1 MSKFLYEIEAISRY
15 KMSYQRTL
23 LDSLK
28 AENDYLKKHH
38 NGFKDDIKKL
48 SSKFKT
54 ATDLVSRKLEE
65 DKETRNENSWLRQ
78 PIIEKERIIVAYK
91 INQRDLNDQLT
102 LEIAEVKKMQR
113 QLLV

>member
-1 MSKFLYEIEAISRY
+1 
-15 KMSYQRTL
+15 MSYQRTL

-28 AENDYLKKHH
+28 AEND
-38 NGFKDDIKKL
+38 
-48 SSKFKT
+48 
-54 ATDLVSRKLEE
+54 DLVSRKLEE
-65 DKETRNENSWLRQ
+65 DKETKNQNSWLRQ

-102 LEIAEVKKMQR
+102 LEIAEVKKIQR

>member
-1 MSKFLYEIEAISRY
+1 
-15 KMSYQRTL
+15 MSYQRTL

-28 AENDYLKKHH
+28 AENDDLKKHH

-65 DKETRNENSWLRQ
+65 DKET
-78 PIIEKERIIVAYK
+78 
-91 INQRDLNDQLT
+91 
-102 LEIAEVKKMQR
+102 
-113 QLLV
+113 